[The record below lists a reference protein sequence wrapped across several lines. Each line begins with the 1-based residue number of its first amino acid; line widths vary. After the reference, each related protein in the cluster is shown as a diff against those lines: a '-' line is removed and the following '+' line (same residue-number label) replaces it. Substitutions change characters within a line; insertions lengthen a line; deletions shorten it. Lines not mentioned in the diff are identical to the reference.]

1 MMESSFLNS
10 QGMHGL
16 IPSSL
21 KLKRMWKVSSKG
33 NLSGWDLGKLAF
45 NDSTFFFYLILNRTC
60 ILNSHLTLI
69 SI

>member
-1 MMESSFLNS
+1 MMESSLLNS

-33 NLSGWDLGKLAF
+33 KLSGWDLGKLAF
-45 NDSTFFFYLILNRTC
+45 ND
-60 ILNSHLTLI
+60 
-69 SI
+69 